1 MGPNSKEHLS
11 QNRNLSVDTVCPW
24 SVYMSLPSRR
34 SRILSVPSEEAVTR
48 LFPEGWNDRQFTPQ
62 LWTKGQEINT
72 NNSGFLYDILT
83 ILTVVWYNWP
93 SSLSIIC
100 REGLWS
106 SEHFQYFLSSVTVKT
121 RIGPKQGLCHSRI
134 LAPPSELSVV
144 TSRDMKLPV
153 NEAESLQKGECVT

>member
-1 MGPNSKEHLS
+1 
-11 QNRNLSVDTVCPW
+11 
-24 SVYMSLPSRR
+24 MSLPSRR

-48 LFPEGWNDRQFTPQ
+48 LFPEGWNDREFTPQ

-72 NNSGFLYDILT
+72 NNSGFLYDVLT

-106 SEHFQYFLSSVTVKT
+106 SEHFHSVTVKM
-121 RIGPKQGLCHSRI
+121 RIGPKQRLCHSRI
-134 LAPPSELSVV
+134 LAPQSELGVL
-144 TSRDMKLPV
+144 TSCDMKLPV
-153 NEAESLQKGECVT
+153 NEAESLQKGECVTKRILLGTQLWSLWLYHPNS